1 MWSDSGT
8 NNGKS
13 KECQNQME
21 DENYVTKYS
30 DAINN
35 EINVD
40 SESSEEEENEYF
52 RKYREEMKKAFQI

>member
-1 MWSDSGT
+1 
-8 NNGKS
+8 
-13 KECQNQME
+13 ME